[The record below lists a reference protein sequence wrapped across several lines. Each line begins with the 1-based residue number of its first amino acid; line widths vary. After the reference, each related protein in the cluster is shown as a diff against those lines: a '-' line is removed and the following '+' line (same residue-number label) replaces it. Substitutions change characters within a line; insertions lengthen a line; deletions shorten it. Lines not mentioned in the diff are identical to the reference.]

1 MEIIFREMK
10 GKDHQQVLVL
20 FEKLQGET
28 SEVSFAEILN
38 EEDLQEKVNEKGAH
52 FYVALKEE
60 TVVAVFRGRQ
70 GVGNKSHSAFLT
82 IAIDPSARKKG
93 LAKNFTN
100 YCLEDLKEKGVTV
113 ARAYVYSNN
122 KPSINTILSAGFTFA
137 GCVYQHHKIE
147 TTGEYVDD
155 LIFHKIL

>member
-1 MEIIFREMK
+1 MEIVFHEMRTEH
-10 GKDHQQVLVL
+10 HQQVLHL
-20 FEKLQGET
+20 FNKLQGET
-28 SEVSFAEILN
+28 CEVSFAEILN
-38 EEDLQEKVNEKGAH
+38 EEDLQEKVNEKGVH
-52 FYVALKEE
+52 FYVALEGE
-60 TVVAVFRGRQ
+60 AVVAVFRGRQ
-70 GVGNKSHSAFLT
+70 GVGNKNHAAFLT
-82 IAIDPSARKKG
+82 IAIDASSRRKG

-100 YCLEDLKEKGVTV
+100 YCLGDLKKKGVTV

-147 TTGEYVDD
+147 STGEYVDD